1 MCAGLHTDGGSQRI
15 AVTGAS
21 GLVGRRLCAF
31 LSSVGCRVEPLVR
44 RAPRVGS
51 PEIRWDPAH
60 GRIDAARLEGV
71 AAVVHLAGE
80 NIAGGRWTAARK
92 QAILQSRV
100 EGTSVLSQA
109 LAGLE
114 NRPGVLVSAS
124 GIGYYGNRGDQS
136 VDEHSPPG
144 SGFLAEVCQQWEAAT
159 EAAAKAGIRVVHLR
173 TGMVLAVEGGALAY
187 MLTPYRLGLGGRI
200 GPGTQMVSWI
210 ALDDLVGCIHH
221 LIAHQEVQGPVN
233 AVAPQ
238 SVSNADLVRTLGRV
252 LHRPTLFPKP
262 AWLIRAVVG
271 EMGEALLLHGA
282 RVLPA
287 KLQASGFN
295 FLYPDLES
303 ALRHELGS

>member
-1 MCAGLHTDGGSQRI
+1 MCAELHTQCGSRRI

-31 LSSVGCRVEPLVR
+31 LSGGGHRVEPLVR
-44 RAPRVGS
+44 REPRAGS

-60 GRIDAARLEGV
+60 GQIDAARLEGV
-71 AAVVHLAGE
+71 DAVVHLAGE
-80 NIAGGRWTAARK
+80 NVAGRWTAARK
-92 QAILQSRV
+92 KAILQSRV
-100 EGTSVLSQA
+100 EGTTLLSQA
-109 LAGLE
+109 LAGLSK
-114 NRPGVLVSAS
+114 RPRVLVSAS

-136 VDEHSPPG
+136 VDEQSPPG
-144 SGFLAEVCQQWEAAT
+144 NGFLSEVCQQWEAGT
-159 EAAAKAGIRVVHLR
+159 EAAAKAGIRVVNLR
-173 TGMVLAVEGGALAY
+173 LGMVLAAEGGALAY

-200 GPGTQMVSWI
+200 GPGTQLVSWI

-221 LIAHQEVQGPVN
+221 LIVHDEVQGPVN

-238 SVSNADLVRTLGRV
+238 SVCNAELVRTLGRV

-271 EMGEALLLHGA
+271 EMGQALLLDGA
-282 RVLPA
+282 RVQPTR
-287 KLQASGFN
+287 LQASGFK

-303 ALRHELGS
+303 ALRYELGL